1 VILYAHKIFTFIWI
15 DMSLL
20 SLEQISVAFGHNPL
34 LSKISFAAE
43 AGERVAIIGRNGAG
57 KSTLLKIIS
66 GEQVPDEGMVRLEG
80 GMKVAQLP
88 QELPEANGKTV
99 RDVVSEGAGEA
110 HSLMTRYFKLLED
123 FENDHSDELGDIQT
137 KLDQIQGWD
146 LEQRVNHMIQRLA
159 LPAEKLM
166 SELSGGWRRRVILAQ
181 ALISNPDVLLLDEPT
196 NHLDVPTIEWM
207 EQQLQ
212 QFRGLILFI
221 THDRRFLEK
230 LANRIIEV
238 DRGNLISFSGTIH
251 EFLVFKEKLLEEEGR
266 ANALF
271 DKRLA
276 EEEVWIR
283 QGIKAR
289 RTRNEG
295 RVRALEALRVER
307 SERIGRQGNA
317 KMAIETKEKSGKLV
331 AEFAQVGHSF
341 EDKVILQPM
350 DFVVNR
356 GDRIGLIGPNGCGKS
371 TFLKIL
377 LGDLEP
383 SEGTVRQGTK
393 LNVAYFDQLREQL
406 DPEQT
411 VAENVGEGKDVI
423 EINGQNKHVIGY
435 LGDFLFPPE
444 RARTPIKALSGGERN
459 RVLLAKLFT
468 RPANLLIMDE
478 PTNDLDVETLE
489 LLEELLMNYD
499 GTLLLVSHDRSFLDN
514 VVTSVIAFEGEGK
527 VKEYVGG
534 YQDWIRQG
542 GKFPTE
548 STSQTNAEPTKKE
561 KAKAEKEAA
570 VVAVKPKAKLS
581 YKLQREFE
589 NMPET
594 IAKLESEIASL
605 HATTSSADFYTGD
618 ADQVQ
623 KTLAKVSHKEE
634 ELEKTMERWL
644 ELEEMKNG

>member
-1 VILYAHKIFTFIWI
+1 
-15 DMSLL
+15 MSLL
-20 SLEQISVAFGHNPL
+20 SLEQVSVAFGHNPL
-34 LSKISFAAE
+34 LSKISFSAN

-66 GEQVPDEGMVRLEG
+66 GEQVADEGVVRLEG
-80 GMKVAQLP
+80 GMRLAQLP
-88 QELPEANGKTV
+88 QELPDANDKTV
-99 RDVVSEGAGEA
+99 REVVSEGAGKA
-110 HSLMTRYFKLLED
+110 HELMSRYYKLLED
-123 FENDHSDELGDIQT
+123 LDTDHSNELGDIQVE
-137 KLDQIQGWD
+137 LDKIQGWD
-146 LEQRVNHMIQRLA
+146 LEQRVNHMVQRLA

-230 LANRIIEV
+230 LANRIVEL
-238 DRGNLISFSGTIH
+238 DRGNLLSFSGNIN
-251 EFLVFKEKLLEEEGR
+251 EFLVFKEKLLEEEER

-295 RVRALEALRVER
+295 RVRALKALRVER
-307 SERIGRQGNA
+307 SERINRQGNA
-317 KMAIETKEKSGKLV
+317 KMAIESKEKSGKMV
-331 AEFAQVGHSF
+331 AEFTQVAHAF
-341 EDKVILQPM
+341 DDKVILQPM
-350 DFVVNR
+350 DLVVSR

-377 LGDLEP
+377 LGQLEP
-383 SEGTVRQGTK
+383 AEGAVRIGTK

-411 VAENVGEGKDVI
+411 VAENVGEGKETI

-444 RARTPIKALSGGERN
+444 RARTPVKALSGGERN

-468 RPANLLIMDE
+468 KPANLLVMDE
-478 PTNDLDVETLE
+478 PTNDLDVETLRA
-489 LLEELLMNYD
+489 LED
-499 GTLLLVSHDRSFLDN
+499 ALVDFAGCAVVISHDRFFLDRIC
-514 VVTSVIAFEGEGK
+514 THILAFEGEAHVEWFEGNFADY
-527 VKEYVGG
+527 EE
-534 YQDWIRQG
+534 D
-542 GKFPTE
+542 
-548 STSQTNAEPTKKE
+548 KKRRLG
-561 KAKAEKEAA
+561 ADAL
-570 VVAVKPKAKLS
+570 KPKRIK
-581 YKLQREFE
+581 
-589 NMPET
+589 
-594 IAKLESEIASL
+594 
-605 HATTSSADFYTGD
+605 
-618 ADQVQ
+618 
-623 KTLAKVSHKEE
+623 HK
-634 ELEKTMERWL
+634 KFSR
-644 ELEEMKNG
+644 

>member
-1 VILYAHKIFTFIWI
+1 
-15 DMSLL
+15 MSLL

-34 LSKISFAAE
+34 LSKISFSAE

-57 KSTLLKIIS
+57 KSTLLKVIS
-66 GEQVPDEGMVRLEG
+66 GEQIADEGMVRLEG
-80 GMKVAQLP
+80 GMTIGQLP
-88 QELPEANGKTV
+88 QELPDANEKTV
-99 RDVVSEGAGEA
+99 REVVSEGAGEA

-123 FENDHSDELGDIQT
+123 FENDHSNELGDIQT
-137 KLDQIQGWD
+137 ELDRIQGWD
-146 LEQRVNHMIQRLA
+146 LELRVNHMIQRLA
-159 LPAEKLM
+159 LPADKLM

-230 LANRIIEV
+230 LANRIIEL
-238 DRGNLISFSGTIH
+238 DRGNLISFSGNITA
-251 EFLVFKEKLLEEEGR
+251 FLAFKEKMLEEEER

-295 RVRALEALRVER
+295 RVRALKALREER
-307 SERIGRQGNA
+307 SERINRQGNA
-317 KMAIETKEKSGKLV
+317 KMAIETKDKSGKLV
-331 AEFAQVGHSF
+331 AEFTQVGHSF
-341 EDKVILQPM
+341 ADKVILQPM
-350 DFVVNR
+350 DFIVNR

-383 SEGTVRQGTK
+383 ETGLVRQGTK

-444 RARTPIKALSGGERN
+444 RARTPVKALSGGERN

-499 GTLLLVSHDRSFLDN
+499 GTLLLVSHDRAFLDN
-514 VVTSVIAFEGEGK
+514 VVTSVIAFEGEGR

-548 STSQTNAEPTKKE
+548 STSQTDDAPSKKE
-561 KAKAEKEAA
+561 KAKAEAKKAEDASQKSTVQA
-570 VVAVKPKAKLS
+570 KPKAKLS
-581 YKLQREFE
+581 YKIQREFDD
-589 NMPET
+589 MPAT
-594 IAKLESEIASL
+594 IAKLEEEIAAL
-605 HATTSSADFYTGD
+605 HVTTSAAEFYAGD
-618 ADQVQ
+618 ADKVQ
-623 KTLAKVSHKEE
+623 KTLAKLAHKEE
-634 ELEKTMERWL
+634 ELETTMERWL
-644 ELEEMKNG
+644 ELEEMQNG

>member
-1 VILYAHKIFTFIWI
+1 
-15 DMSLL
+15 MSLL
-20 SLEQISVAFGHNPL
+20 SLEQVSVAFGHNPL
-34 LSKISFAAE
+34 LSKISFSAN

-66 GEQVPDEGMVRLEG
+66 GEQVADEGVVRLEG
-80 GMKVAQLP
+80 GMRLAQLP
-88 QELPEANGKTV
+88 QELPDANDKTV
-99 RDVVSEGAGEA
+99 REVVSEGAGKA
-110 HSLMTRYFKLLED
+110 HELMSRYYKLLED
-123 FENDHSDELGDIQT
+123 LDADHSDELGDIQVE
-137 KLDQIQGWD
+137 LDKIQGWD
-146 LEQRVNHMIQRLA
+146 LEQRVNHMVQRLA

-230 LANRIIEV
+230 LANRIVEL
-238 DRGNLISFSGTIH
+238 DRGNLLSFSGNIN
-251 EFLVFKEKLLEEEGR
+251 EFLVFKDKLLEEEER

-295 RVRALEALRVER
+295 RVRALKALRVER
-307 SERIGRQGNA
+307 SERINRQGNA
-317 KMAIETKEKSGKLV
+317 KMAIESKEKSGKMV
-331 AEFAQVGHSF
+331 AEFTQVAHAF
-341 EDKVILQPM
+341 DDKVILQPM
-350 DFVVNR
+350 DLVVSR

-377 LGDLEP
+377 LGQLEP
-383 SEGTVRQGTK
+383 AEGAVRIGTK

-411 VAENVGEGKDVI
+411 VAENVGEGKETI

-444 RARTPIKALSGGERN
+444 RARTPVKALSGGERN

-468 RPANLLIMDE
+468 KPANLLVMDE

-499 GTLLLVSHDRSFLDN
+499 GTLLLVSHDRAFLDN
-514 VVTSVIAFEGEGK
+514 VVTSVIAFEGQGC
-527 VKEYVGG
+527 VREYVGG

-542 GKFPTE
+542 GKFPSE
-548 STSQTNAEPTKKE
+548 STSQTDEVKVAKPSAVAETPKTPVE
-561 KAKAEKEAA
+561 AKAAP
-570 VVAVKPKAKLS
+570 KPKAKLS
-581 YKLQREFE
+581 YKLQREFDG
-589 NMPET
+589 MPEL
-594 IAKLESEIASL
+594 IASLESEVEALQEITAG
-605 HATTSSADFYTGD
+605 ADFYAGD
-618 ADQVQ
+618 AQQVQ
-623 KTLAKVSHKEE
+623 DTLAKMAEKEQQ
-634 ELEKTMERWL
+634 LENTMERWL
-644 ELEEMKNG
+644 ELEEMQNG

>member
-1 VILYAHKIFTFIWI
+1 
-15 DMSLL
+15 MSLL
-20 SLEQISVAFGHNPL
+20 SLEQVSVAFGHNPL
-34 LSKISFAAE
+34 LSKISFSAE

-57 KSTLLKIIS
+57 KSTFLKVVS
-66 GEQVPDEGMVRLEG
+66 GEQIPDEGVVRLEG
-80 GMKVAQLP
+80 GMRIAQLP

-99 RDVVSEGAGEA
+99 REVVSEGAGEI
-110 HSLMTRYFKLLED
+110 HQLMTRYFKLLED
-123 FENDHSDELGDIQT
+123 MEQDHSDELGHIQND
-137 KLDQIQGWD
+137 LDRLQGWD

-159 LPAEKLM
+159 LPADKLM

-181 ALISNPDVLLLDEPT
+181 ALISAPDVLLLDEPT

-207 EQQLQ
+207 EQQLL

-230 LANRIIEV
+230 LANRIVEL
-238 DRGNLISFSGTIH
+238 DRGNLLSFTGNIN
-251 EFLVFKEKLLEEEGR
+251 EFLVFKEKLLEEEER

-295 RVRALEALRVER
+295 RVRALKALRVER
-307 SERIGRQGNA
+307 SERIDRQGNA
-317 KMAIETKEKSGKLV
+317 KMSIETKEKSGKLV
-331 AEFAQVGHSF
+331 AEFTQVGHAF

-350 DFVVNR
+350 DFMVNR

-383 SEGTVRQGTK
+383 SSGTVRQGTK

-406 DPEQT
+406 NPEQT
-411 VAENVGEGKDVI
+411 VAENVGEGKETI

-444 RARTPIKALSGGERN
+444 RARTPVKALSGGERN

-468 RPANLLIMDE
+468 KPANLLVMDE

-499 GTLLLVSHDRSFLDN
+499 GTLLLVSHDRAFLDN
-514 VVTSVIAFEGEGK
+514 VVTSVIAFEGEG
-527 VKEYVGG
+527 VVREYVGG

-542 GKFPTE
+542 GKFPAE
-548 STSQTNAEPTKKE
+548 STSQTTESKP
-561 KAKAEKEAA
+561 KAKADTSTTE
-570 VVAVKPKAKLS
+570 VNKPAPASKAKSKLS
-581 YKLQREFE
+581 YKLQREFDG
-589 NMPET
+589 MPDA
-594 IAKLESEIASL
+594 IAKLEAELETFQQITGA
-605 HATTSSADFYTGD
+605 ADFYSGD
-618 ADQVQ
+618 AQKVQ
-623 KTLAKVSHKEE
+623 DTLAKMAEKEQ
-634 ELEKTMERWL
+634 ELETTMERWL
-644 ELEEMKNG
+644 ELEEMQNG

>member
-1 VILYAHKIFTFIWI
+1 
-15 DMSLL
+15 MSLL

-80 GMKVAQLP
+80 GMKIAQLP

>member
-1 VILYAHKIFTFIWI
+1 
-15 DMSLL
+15 MSLL

-34 LSKISFAAE
+34 LSKISFSAE

-57 KSTLLKIIS
+57 KSTLLKVIS

-80 GMKVAQLP
+80 GMTISQLP
-88 QELPEANGKTV
+88 QELPDANEKTV
-99 RDVVSEGAGEA
+99 REVVSEGAGQA
-110 HSLMTRYFKLLED
+110 HALMTRYFKLLED
-123 FENDHSDELGDIQT
+123 FENDHADELSDIQT
-137 KLDQIQGWD
+137 ELDRIQGWD
-146 LEQRVNHMIQRLA
+146 LEQRVNHMVQRLA
-159 LPAEKLM
+159 LPADKLM

-230 LANRIIEV
+230 LANRIIEL
-238 DRGNLISFSGTIH
+238 DRGNLISFSGNIN
-251 EFLVFKEKLLEEEGR
+251 EFLVFKEKLLEEEER

-295 RVRALEALRVER
+295 RVRALKALREER
-307 SERIGRQGNA
+307 SERINRQGNA
-317 KMAIETKEKSGKLV
+317 KMAIETKDKSGKLV
-331 AEFAQVGHSF
+331 AEFTQVSHSF

-350 DFVVNR
+350 DFIVNR

-383 SEGTVRQGTK
+383 ASGTVRQGTK

-444 RARTPIKALSGGERN
+444 RARTPVKALSGGERN

-468 RPANLLIMDE
+468 RPANLLMMDE

-499 GTLLLVSHDRSFLDN
+499 GTLLLVSHDRAFLDN
-514 VVTSVIAFEGEGK
+514 VVTSVIAFEGEGR

-534 YQDWIRQG
+534 YKDWIRQG

-548 STSQTNAEPTKKE
+548 STSQTDTP
-561 KAKAEKEAA
+561 KAKAKAITNA
-570 VVAVKPKAKLS
+570 DASVAPASAPGKTKPKLS
-581 YKLQREFE
+581 YKIQREFDE
-589 NMPET
+589 MPT
-594 IAKLESEIASL
+594 KIAKLEEEIAAL
-605 HATTSSADFYTGD
+605 HVTTSSNDFYTGD
-618 ADQVQ
+618 ADKVQ
-623 KTLAKVSHKEE
+623 KTLAKLAHKEE
-634 ELEKTMERWL
+634 ELESAMERWL
-644 ELEEMKNG
+644 ELEDMQNG

>member
-1 VILYAHKIFTFIWI
+1 
-15 DMSLL
+15 
-20 SLEQISVAFGHNPL
+20 
-34 LSKISFAAE
+34 
-43 AGERVAIIGRNGAG
+43 
-57 KSTLLKIIS
+57 
-66 GEQVPDEGMVRLEG
+66 
-80 GMKVAQLP
+80 
-88 QELPEANGKTV
+88 
-99 RDVVSEGAGEA
+99 
-110 HSLMTRYFKLLED
+110 
-123 FENDHSDELGDIQT
+123 
-137 KLDQIQGWD
+137 
-146 LEQRVNHMIQRLA
+146 MIQRLA
-159 LPAEKLM
+159 LPADKLM

-230 LANRIIEV
+230 LANRIIEL
-238 DRGNLISFSGTIH
+238 DRGNLISFSGSIH
-251 EFLVFKEKLLEEEGR
+251 AFLAFKEKMLEEEER

-295 RVRALEALRVER
+295 RVRALEALRDER

-317 KMAIETKEKSGKLV
+317 KMAIETKDKSGKLV
-331 AEFAQVGHSF
+331 AEFTQVSHSF
-341 EDKVILQPM
+341 DDKVILQPM
-350 DFVVNR
+350 DLVVSR

-377 LGDLEP
+377 LGNLEP
-383 SEGTVRQGTK
+383 SSGKVHQGTK
-393 LNVAYFDQLREQL
+393 LNIAYFDQLREQL

-444 RARTPIKALSGGERN
+444 RARTPVKALSGGERN

-499 GTLLLVSHDRSFLDN
+499 GTLLLVSHDRAFLDN

-548 STSQTNAEPTKKE
+548 STSQTNDEPTKKE
-561 KAKAEKEAA
+561 KAKLEAKKEAA
-570 VVAVKPKAKLS
+570 SAVKPKAKLS

-589 NMPET
+589 NMPEA
-594 IAKLESEIASL
+594 IATLERDIASL
-605 HATTSSADFYTGD
+605 HVTTSAADFYAGD
-618 ADQVQ
+618 AEQVQ
-623 KTLAKVSHKEE
+623 KILAKVSHKEH
-634 ELEKTMERWL
+634 ELETTMERWL

>member
-1 VILYAHKIFTFIWI
+1 
-15 DMSLL
+15 MSLL

-34 LSKISFAAE
+34 LSKISFSAD

-57 KSTLLKIIS
+57 KSTLLKVIS

-80 GMKVAQLP
+80 GMKIAQLP

-99 RDVVSEGAGEA
+99 REVVSEGAGEA
-110 HSLMTRYFKLLED
+110 HALMTRYFKLLED
-123 FENDHSDELGDIQT
+123 FENDHSNELGDIQT
-137 KLDQIQGWD
+137 ELDKIQGWD

-159 LPAEKLM
+159 LPADKLM

-230 LANRIIEV
+230 LANRIIEL
-238 DRGNLISFSGTIH
+238 DRGNLISFSGNIH
-251 EFLVFKEKLLEEEGR
+251 AFLTFKEKLLEEEDR

-317 KMAIETKEKSGKLV
+317 RMAIETKEKSGKLV

-350 DFVVNR
+350 DFIVNR

-383 SEGTVRQGTK
+383 KTGTVRQGTK

-468 RPANLLIMDE
+468 KPANLLIMDE

-548 STSQTNAEPTKKE
+548 STSQTNDEPTKKE
-561 KAKAEKEAA
+561 KAKAEAKKTAA
-570 VVAVKPKAKLS
+570 PVVKPKAKLS

-589 NMPET
+589 NMPEA
-594 IAKLESEIASL
+594 IAKLESEIAAL
-605 HATTSSADFYTGD
+605 HATTSAADFYTSD
-618 ADQVQ
+618 ADKVQ
-623 KTLAKVSHKEE
+623 KTLAKVTHKEQ
-634 ELEKTMERWL
+634 ELEATMERWL
-644 ELEEMKNG
+644 ELETMQNG

>member
-1 VILYAHKIFTFIWI
+1 
-15 DMSLL
+15 MSLL

-34 LSKISFAAE
+34 LSKISFSAE

-57 KSTLLKIIS
+57 KSTLLKVIS
-66 GEQVPDEGMVRLEG
+66 GEQIADEGMVRLEG
-80 GMKVAQLP
+80 GMTIGQLP
-88 QELPEANGKTV
+88 QELPDANEKTV
-99 RDVVSEGAGEA
+99 REVVSEGAGEA

-123 FENDHSDELGDIQT
+123 FENDHSNELGDIQT
-137 KLDQIQGWD
+137 ELDRIQGWD

-159 LPAEKLM
+159 LPADKLM

-230 LANRIIEV
+230 LANRIIEL
-238 DRGNLISFSGTIH
+238 DRGNLISFSGNITA
-251 EFLVFKEKLLEEEGR
+251 FLAFKEKMLEEEER

-295 RVRALEALRVER
+295 RVRALKALREER
-307 SERIGRQGNA
+307 SERINRQGNA
-317 KMAIETKEKSGKLV
+317 KMAIETKDKSGKLV
-331 AEFAQVGHSF
+331 AEFTQVGHSF
-341 EDKVILQPM
+341 ADKVILQPM
-350 DFVVNR
+350 DFIVNR

-383 SEGTVRQGTK
+383 ETGLVRQGTK

-444 RARTPIKALSGGERN
+444 RARTPVKALSGGERN

-499 GTLLLVSHDRSFLDN
+499 GTLLLVSHDRAFLDN
-514 VVTSVIAFEGEGK
+514 VVTSVIAFEGEGR

-548 STSQTNAEPTKKE
+548 STSQTDDAPSKKE
-561 KAKAEKEAA
+561 KAKAEAKKAEDANQKSTVQA
-570 VVAVKPKAKLS
+570 KPKAKLS
-581 YKLQREFE
+581 YKIQREFDD
-589 NMPET
+589 MPAT
-594 IAKLESEIASL
+594 IAKLEEEIAAL
-605 HATTSSADFYTGD
+605 HVTTSAAEFYAGD
-618 ADQVQ
+618 ADKVQ
-623 KTLAKVSHKEE
+623 KTLAKLAHKEE
-634 ELEKTMERWL
+634 ELETTMERWL
-644 ELEEMKNG
+644 ELEEMQNG

>member
-1 VILYAHKIFTFIWI
+1 
-15 DMSLL
+15 MSLL

-34 LSKISFAAE
+34 LSKISFSAE

-57 KSTLLKIIS
+57 KSTLLKVIS
-66 GEQVPDEGMVRLEG
+66 GEQIADEGMVRLEG
-80 GMKVAQLP
+80 GMTIGQLP
-88 QELPEANGKTV
+88 QELPDANEKTV
-99 RDVVSEGAGEA
+99 REVVSEGAGAA
-110 HSLMTRYFKLLED
+110 HSLMARYFKLLED
-123 FENDHSDELGDIQT
+123 FENDHSNELGDIQT
-137 KLDQIQGWD
+137 ELDKIQGWD

-159 LPAEKLM
+159 LPADKLM

-230 LANRIIEV
+230 LANRIIEL
-238 DRGNLISFSGTIH
+238 DRGNLISFSGNITA
-251 EFLVFKEKLLEEEGR
+251 FLAFKEKMLEEEER

-295 RVRALEALRVER
+295 RVRALKALREER
-307 SERIGRQGNA
+307 SERINRQGNA
-317 KMAIETKEKSGKLV
+317 KMAIETKDKSGKLV
-331 AEFAQVGHSF
+331 AEFTQVGHSF
-341 EDKVILQPM
+341 ADKVILQPM
-350 DFVVNR
+350 DFIVNR

-383 SEGTVRQGTK
+383 ETGLVRQGTK

-444 RARTPIKALSGGERN
+444 RARTPVKALSGGERN

-499 GTLLLVSHDRSFLDN
+499 GTLLLVSHDRAFLDN
-514 VVTSVIAFEGEGK
+514 VVTSVIAFEGEGR

-548 STSQTNAEPTKKE
+548 STSQTDDAPSKKE
-561 KAKAEKEAA
+561 KAKAEAKKAEDASQKSTVQA
-570 VVAVKPKAKLS
+570 KPKAKLS
-581 YKLQREFE
+581 YKIQREFDD
-589 NMPET
+589 MPAT
-594 IAKLESEIASL
+594 IAKLEEEIAAL
-605 HATTSSADFYTGD
+605 HVTTSAAEFYAGD
-618 ADQVQ
+618 ADKVQ
-623 KTLAKVSHKEE
+623 KTLAKLAHKEE
-634 ELEKTMERWL
+634 ELETTMERWL
-644 ELEEMKNG
+644 ELEEMQNG

>member
-1 VILYAHKIFTFIWI
+1 
-15 DMSLL
+15 MSLL

-34 LSKISFAAE
+34 LSKISFSAE

-57 KSTLLKIIS
+57 KSTLLKVIS
-66 GEQVPDEGMVRLEG
+66 GEQIADEGMVRLEG
-80 GMKVAQLP
+80 GMTIGQLP
-88 QELPEANGKTV
+88 QELPDANEKTV
-99 RDVVSEGAGEA
+99 REVVSEGAGEA

-123 FENDHSDELGDIQT
+123 FENDHSNELGDIQT
-137 KLDQIQGWD
+137 ELDRIQGWD

-159 LPAEKLM
+159 LPADKLM

-230 LANRIIEV
+230 LANRIIEL
-238 DRGNLISFSGTIH
+238 DRGNLISFSGNITA
-251 EFLVFKEKLLEEEGR
+251 FLAFKEKMLEEEER

-295 RVRALEALRVER
+295 RVRALKALREER
-307 SERIGRQGNA
+307 SERINRQGNA
-317 KMAIETKEKSGKLV
+317 KMAIETKDKSGKLV
-331 AEFAQVGHSF
+331 AEFTQVGHSF
-341 EDKVILQPM
+341 ADKVILQPM
-350 DFVVNR
+350 DFIVNR

-383 SEGTVRQGTK
+383 ETGLVRQGTK

-444 RARTPIKALSGGERN
+444 RARTPVKALSGGERN

-499 GTLLLVSHDRSFLDN
+499 GTLLLVSHDRAFLDN
-514 VVTSVIAFEGEGK
+514 VVTSVIAFEGEGR

-548 STSQTNAEPTKKE
+548 STSQTDDAPSKKE
-561 KAKAEKEAA
+561 KAKAEAKKAEDASQKSTVQA
-570 VVAVKPKAKLS
+570 KPKAKLS
-581 YKLQREFE
+581 YKIQREFDD
-589 NMPET
+589 MPAT
-594 IAKLESEIASL
+594 IAKLEEEIAAL
-605 HATTSSADFYTGD
+605 HVTTSAAEFYAGD
-618 ADQVQ
+618 ADKVQ
-623 KTLAKVSHKEE
+623 KTLAKLAHKEE
-634 ELEKTMERWL
+634 ELETTMERWL
-644 ELEEMKNG
+644 ELEEMQNG

>member
-1 VILYAHKIFTFIWI
+1 
-15 DMSLL
+15 MSLL
-20 SLEQISVAFGHNPL
+20 SLEQISIAFGHNPL

-43 AGERVAIIGRNGAG
+43 AGERVAIIGRNGTG
-57 KSTLLKIIS
+57 KSTLLKVIL
-66 GEQVPDEGMVRLEG
+66 GELVPDEGVVRLEG
-80 GMKVAQLP
+80 GMKLAQLP
-88 QELPEANGKTV
+88 QELPDANEKTV
-99 RDVVSEGAGEA
+99 REVVSEGAGEA
-110 HSLMTRYFKLLED
+110 HNLMTRYFALLED
-123 FENDHSDELGDIQT
+123 LDNDHSDELGNIQT
-137 KLDQIQGWD
+137 ELDRIQGWD

-159 LPAEKLM
+159 LPADKLM

-230 LANRIIEV
+230 LANRIIEL
-238 DRGNLISFSGTIH
+238 DRGNLISFSGNIH
-251 EFLVFKEKLLEEEGR
+251 EFLIFKEKMLEEEER

-295 RVRALEALRVER
+295 RVRALKAMRVER

-331 AEFAQVGHSF
+331 AEFTQVAHSF
-341 EDKVILQPM
+341 ENKVILKPM
-350 DFVVNR
+350 DFIVNR

-377 LGDLEP
+377 LGNLEP
-383 SEGTVRQGTK
+383 ESGKVRQGTK

-406 DPEQT
+406 NPEQT

-423 EINGQNKHVIGY
+423 EINGHNKHVIGY

-468 RPANLLIMDE
+468 KPANLLIMDE

-514 VVTSVIAFEGEGK
+514 VVTSVVAFEGEGN

-548 STSQTNAEPTKKE
+548 STSQTDTPAKKE
-561 KAKAEKEAA
+561 SSVKTEAQETKPA
-570 VVAVKPKAKLS
+570 PENSKPKVKLS

-589 NMPET
+589 NMPDV
-594 IAKLESEIASL
+594 IAELEEEVASL
-605 HATTSSADFYTGD
+605 HEITSSADFYSGD
-618 ADQVQ
+618 S
-623 KTLAKVSHKEE
+623 AKVQET
-634 ELEKTMERWL
+634 LEKLADKEQQLENTMERWL
-644 ELEEMKNG
+644 ELEEMQNG

>member
-1 VILYAHKIFTFIWI
+1 
-15 DMSLL
+15 MSLL

-34 LSKISFAAE
+34 LSKISFSAD

-57 KSTLLKIIS
+57 KSTLLKVIS
-66 GEQVPDEGMVRLEG
+66 GEQIADEGMVRLEG
-80 GMKVAQLP
+80 GMTIGQLP
-88 QELPEANGKTV
+88 QELPDANEKTV
-99 RDVVSEGAGEA
+99 REVVSEGAGEA

-123 FENDHSDELGDIQT
+123 FENDHSNELGDIQT
-137 KLDQIQGWD
+137 ELDRIQGWD

-159 LPAEKLM
+159 LPADKLM

-230 LANRIIEV
+230 LANRIIEL
-238 DRGNLISFSGTIH
+238 DRGNLISFSGNITA
-251 EFLVFKEKLLEEEGR
+251 FLAFKEKMLEEEER

-295 RVRALEALRVER
+295 RVRALKALREER
-307 SERIGRQGNA
+307 SERINRQGNA
-317 KMAIETKEKSGKLV
+317 KMAIETKDKSGKLV
-331 AEFAQVGHSF
+331 AEFTQVGHSF
-341 EDKVILQPM
+341 ADKVILQPM

-383 SEGTVRQGTK
+383 ETGLVRQGTK

-444 RARTPIKALSGGERN
+444 RARTPVKALSGGERN

-499 GTLLLVSHDRSFLDN
+499 GTLLLVSHDRAFLDN
-514 VVTSVIAFEGEGK
+514 VVTSVIAFEGEGR

-548 STSQTNAEPTKKE
+548 STSQTDDAPSKKE
-561 KAKAEKEAA
+561 KAKAEAKKAEDASQKSTVQA
-570 VVAVKPKAKLS
+570 KPKAKLS
-581 YKLQREFE
+581 YKIQREFDD
-589 NMPET
+589 MPAT
-594 IAKLESEIASL
+594 IAKLEEEIAAL
-605 HATTSSADFYTGD
+605 HVTTSAAEFYAGD
-618 ADQVQ
+618 ADKVQ
-623 KTLAKVSHKEE
+623 KTLAKLAHKEE
-634 ELEKTMERWL
+634 ELETTMERWL
-644 ELEEMKNG
+644 ELEEMQNG

>member
-1 VILYAHKIFTFIWI
+1 
-15 DMSLL
+15 MSLL

-57 KSTLLKIIS
+57 KSTLLKVIS
-66 GEQVPDEGMVRLEG
+66 GEQVPDEGVVRLEG
-80 GMKVAQLP
+80 GMKLAQLP
-88 QELPEANGKTV
+88 QELPDANEKTV
-99 RDVVSEGAGEA
+99 REVVSEGAGDA
-110 HSLMTRYFKLLED
+110 HVLMTRYFKLLED
-123 FENDHSDELGDIQT
+123 FENDHSNELGDIQSE
-137 KLDQIQGWD
+137 LDKIQGWD
-146 LEQRVNHMIQRLA
+146 LEQRVNHMIQRLK
-159 LPAEKLM
+159 LPADKLM

-230 LANRIIEV
+230 LANRIIEL
-238 DRGNLISFSGTIH
+238 DRGNLISFSGSIH
-251 EFLVFKEKLLEEEGR
+251 EFLVFKEKMLEEEER

-307 SERIGRQGNA
+307 SERINRQGNA
-317 KMAIETKEKSGKLV
+317 KMTIETKEKSGKLV
-331 AEFAQVGHSF
+331 AEFTQVSHSF

-350 DFVVNR
+350 DFIVNR

-383 SEGTVRQGTK
+383 ESGEVRQGTK

-468 RPANLLIMDE
+468 KPANLLVMDE

-534 YQDWIRQG
+534 YKDWIRQG
-542 GKFPTE
+542 GQFPAE
-548 STSQTNAEPTKKE
+548 STSQTNDEPTKKE
-561 KAKAEKEAA
+561 KNKAKAVKKEADVIA
-570 VVAVKPKAKLS
+570 KPKAKLS

-589 NMPET
+589 TMPEA
-594 IAKLESEIASL
+594 IAKLEGEIAEL
-605 HATTSSADFYTGD
+605 HDITGAADFYTGD
-618 ADQVQ
+618 AEKVQ
-623 KTLAKVSHKEE
+623 KTLAKLTHKEE
-634 ELEKTMERWL
+634 ELEGLMERWL
-644 ELEEMKNG
+644 ELEEMQNN

>member
-1 VILYAHKIFTFIWI
+1 
-15 DMSLL
+15 MSLL
-20 SLEQISVAFGHNPL
+20 SLEQVSVAFGHNPL
-34 LSKISFAAE
+34 LSKISFSAE

-57 KSTLLKIIS
+57 KSTFLKVVS
-66 GEQVPDEGMVRLEG
+66 GEQIPDEGVVRLEG
-80 GMKVAQLP
+80 GMRIAQLP

-99 RDVVSEGAGEA
+99 REVVSEGAGEI
-110 HSLMTRYFKLLED
+110 HQLMTRYFKLLED
-123 FENDHSDELGDIQT
+123 MEQDHSDELGHIQND
-137 KLDQIQGWD
+137 LDRLQGWD

-159 LPAEKLM
+159 LPADKLM

-181 ALISNPDVLLLDEPT
+181 ALISAPDVLLLDEPT

-207 EQQLQ
+207 EQQLL

-230 LANRIIEV
+230 LANRIVEL
-238 DRGNLISFSGTIH
+238 DRGNLLSFTGNIN
-251 EFLVFKEKLLEEEGR
+251 EFLVFKEKLLEEEER

-295 RVRALEALRVER
+295 RVRALKALRVER
-307 SERIGRQGNA
+307 SERIDRQGNA
-317 KMAIETKEKSGKLV
+317 KMSIETKEKSGKLV
-331 AEFAQVGHSF
+331 AEFTQVGHAF

-350 DFVVNR
+350 DFMVNR

-383 SEGTVRQGTK
+383 SSGTVRQGTK

-406 DPEQT
+406 NPEQT
-411 VAENVGEGKDVI
+411 VAENVGEGKETI

-444 RARTPIKALSGGERN
+444 RARTPVKALSGGERN

-468 RPANLLIMDE
+468 KPANLLVMDE

-499 GTLLLVSHDRSFLDN
+499 GTLLLVSHDRAFLDN
-514 VVTSVIAFEGEGK
+514 VVTSVIAFEGEG
-527 VKEYVGG
+527 VVREYVGG

-542 GKFPTE
+542 GKFPAE
-548 STSQTNAEPTKKE
+548 STSQTTESKP
-561 KAKAEKEAA
+561 KAKADTSTTE
-570 VVAVKPKAKLS
+570 VNKPAPASKAKSKLS
-581 YKLQREFE
+581 YKLQREFDG
-589 NMPET
+589 MPDA
-594 IAKLESEIASL
+594 IAKLEAELEAFQQITGA
-605 HATTSSADFYTGD
+605 ADFYSGD
-618 ADQVQ
+618 AQKVQ
-623 KTLAKVSHKEE
+623 DTLAKMAEKEQ
-634 ELEKTMERWL
+634 ELETTMERWL
-644 ELEEMKNG
+644 ELEEMQNG